1 MQDEGFLSLVLV
13 GVFLVLSGFFSS
25 SEAAFLSVQRTRI
38 AHLVSE
44 GVPGARRVADMIAS
58 PERLLATILLGN
70 NLVNVAFTAVVTV
83 ATVAIVGGGR
93 GVCNSDGVISTVA
106 LVILG
111 EIIPKSVAVRK
122 AEPVAFLYSHPLQVD
137 SSTCCGRS

>member
-1 MQDEGFLSLVLV
+1 MQDEGFLYIVLV

-44 GVPGARRVADMIAS
+44 GVPGAKRVADMVGN

-70 NLVNVAFTAVVTV
+70 NIVNTALTAVVTSCSS
-83 ATVAIVGGGR
+83 AL
-93 GVCNSDGVISTVA
+93 SDRETKVQA
-106 LVILG
+106 
-111 EIIPKSVAVRK
+111 P
-122 AEPVAFLYSHPLQVD
+122 
-137 SSTCCGRS
+137 

>member
-44 GVPGARRVADMIAS
+44 GVPGARRVANMVS
-58 PERLLATILLGN
+58 NPERLLATILLGN
-70 NLVNVAFTAVVTV
+70 NVVNVAFTSVVTV
-83 ATVAIVGGGR
+83 AILNYVGKT
-93 GVCNSDGVISTVA
+93 N
-106 LVILG
+106 
-111 EIIPKSVAVRK
+111 E
-122 AEPVAFLYSHPLQVD
+122 
-137 SSTCCGRS
+137 